1 MMSQHDIEVAKF
13 MAEVWRLNDIRNKK
27 LEEEKQNNML
37 IPTGITYGEYVKY
50 MNKIGKTPLS
60 YDSLWKM
67 LTKNKFY

>member
-1 MMSQHDIEVAKF
+1 MMSPHDIEVAKF

-50 MNKIGKTPLS
+50 MNKIGRTPLP
-60 YDSLWKM
+60 YDSLWED
-67 LTKNKFY
+67 FDEE